1 MNNYSVLVVG
11 VAFVLIHDDDE
22 QDDDDDDHYC
32 FGWVEHYSFASMIL
46 SNSFFFERKNIIIKI
61 IKKLRVKIYK
71 IIYIFFFCV
80 YIKLKSFKQ
89 FQLDLVVFDCI

>member
-46 SNSFFFERKNIIIKI
+46 SNSFFLKEKI
-61 IKKLRVKIYK
+61 LLLR
-71 IIYIFFFCV
+71 
-80 YIKLKSFKQ
+80 L
-89 FQLDLVVFDCI
+89 